1 MFNIIRR
8 VKLQDH
14 ETRTAYADSKPPNRY
29 ANPIHHSAMSISI
42 LASAQGLSSVASGRI
57 EADMGRL
64 DWAIIAGYLLAVV
77 GLGIAAG
84 FIQRKRGTG
93 GEGGHYFLAGNT
105 LGWGV
110 IGLAMFAANIST
122 VHLVSLA
129 EAAYKFGLVFGNF
142 EWMAGFTL
150 ILLSLFFAP
159 LYLRSKVATLPD
171 FLERR
176 FNRPCRD
183 MLSVVS
189 LFSALVIHMGVA
201 LYTAAWVLRGILG
214 MPPDATIMGIDALMF
229 FITALGVLTGVYT
242 MFGGLLAVVWT
253 ESVQTILLLLGA
265 VVITV
270 VGYIKVGG
278 WSEMANT
285 LSSHAHPLA
294 SVPGGDVTW
303 GTGNFL
309 SMARGADDPSGLAW
323 YSILLG
329 YPVLGIWYWCC
340 DQTIVQRVL
349 AARDEKHARLGPL
362 FCAFL
367 KIWPVFFFVLPG
379 VICVALVQQNAF
391 GGAAPQTAADTYT
404 FLITHLLPIG
414 LKGLVAA
421 AMLAA
426 AMQTCSAALNSTATL
441 VAYDIFKRHK
451 PEIPDHTLVLIGK
464 WTTVAGTIVAIVTSP
479 LFGHYTTIFEGIN
492 KLISYVAPPI
502 TAVFLLGVFWK
513 RASGKSAFLTLAGGT
528 LLGMVVFFLDFF
540 KTFVVGRVTGSS
552 GLDVAANLK
561 AAIAGSPAMDI
572 LYNLVLKDFMLV
584 AFFLL
589 VICLLIM
596 VVTTFLFPEPVKEE
610 AGPLIWDHWTTPLR
624 MKCGSGLSD
633 YRVMSVLIL
642 VTFIILYW
650 IFR

>member
-1 MFNIIRR
+1 MN
-8 VKLQDH
+8 
-14 ETRTAYADSKPPNRY
+14 AP
-29 ANPIHHSAMSISI
+29 MSP
-42 LASAQGLSSVASGRI
+42 
-57 EADMGRL
+57 L
-64 DWAIIAGYLLAVV
+64 DWAIIVLYLVAIV
-77 GLGIAAG
+77 GLGVAAG
-84 FIQRKRGTG
+84 FLRRKGERG

-105 LGWGV
+105 LTWPV

-159 LYLRSKVATLPD
+159 LYLRSRVATLPD

-183 MLSVVS
+183 VLSVVS
-189 LFSALVIHMGVA
+189 LFSAIVIHMGVA

-214 MPPDATIMGIDALMF
+214 LAPGATLFGVDALMV
-229 FITALGVLTGVYT
+229 FIIALGLLTGLYT
-242 MFGGLLAVVWT
+242 MLGGLLAVVWT
-253 ESVQTILLLLGA
+253 ESVQTVLLLVGA

-270 VGYIKVGG
+270 VGYVKVGG
-278 WSEMANT
+278 WSALAQT
-285 LSSHAHPLA
+285 LASNPHPLA
-294 SVPGGDVTW
+294 SVADSKVTW

-309 SMARGADDPSGLAW
+309 HLARTASDPSGLAW

-349 AARDEKHARLGPL
+349 AAKDEKHARLGPL

-391 GGAAPQTAADTYT
+391 GGQAPQTAADTYT
-404 FLITHLLPIG
+404 FLITHLLPVG

-441 VAYDIFKRHK
+441 VAYDLFKRHQ
-451 PEIPDHTLVLIGK
+451 PDISDHRLVTIGK
-464 WTTVAGTIVAIVTSP
+464 VTTVLGTILAIVASP

-502 TAVFLLGVFWK
+502 TTVFLLGVFWK
-513 RASGKSAFLTLAGGT
+513 RASGRSAFITLIAGMALGLVTFLLDWNNLYRGDFMLIAFLLLVACLVIMVATTFMFPEALKPEARPLVWEDWREPLRGQAGGRG
-528 LLGMVVFFLDFF
+528 LANYRLASVAILA
-540 KTFVVGRVTGSS
+540 TFVV
-552 GLDVAANLK
+552 
-561 AAIAGSPAMDI
+561 
-572 LYNLVLKDFMLV
+572 LYLV
-584 AFFLL
+584 
-589 VICLLIM
+589 
-596 VVTTFLFPEPVKEE
+596 
-610 AGPLIWDHWTTPLR
+610 
-624 MKCGSGLSD
+624 
-633 YRVMSVLIL
+633 
-642 VTFIILYW
+642 
-650 IFR
+650 FR

>member
-1 MFNIIRR
+1 MN
-8 VKLQDH
+8 
-14 ETRTAYADSKPPNRY
+14 T
-29 ANPIHHSAMSISI
+29 
-42 LASAQGLSSVASGRI
+42 
-57 EADMGRL
+57 L
-64 DWAIIAGYLLAVV
+64 DWAIIAFYLLAVV
-77 GLGIAAG
+77 GLGVIAG
-84 FIQRKRGTG
+84 FTRRRGERG

-105 LGWGV
+105 LGWAV

-159 LYLRSKVATLPD
+159 LYLRSRVPTLPD

-183 MLSVVS
+183 VLAIVS
-189 LFSALVIHMGVA
+189 LFSAIVIHMGVA

-214 MPPDATIMGIDALMF
+214 LPPGATILGLDALLF
-229 FITALGVLTGVYT
+229 FIVVLGLLTGIYT
-242 MFGGLLAVVWT
+242 MVGGLLAVVWT
-253 ESVQTILLLLGA
+253 ESLQSILLLVGA
-265 VVITV
+265 VTITV
-270 VGYIKVGG
+270 VGYIKIGG
-278 WSEMANT
+278 WSQLAQT
-285 LSSHAHPLA
+285 LATHPHPLA
-294 SVPGGDVTW
+294 SVAGSKITW

-309 SMARGADDPSGLAW
+309 HMARSSGDPSGLAW

-349 AARDEKHARLGPL
+349 AAKDERNARLGPL

-379 VICVALVQQNAF
+379 VICVALVQQGAF
-391 GGAAPQTAADTYT
+391 GGQAPQSAADTYT
-404 FLITHLLPIG
+404 FMLTHKLPVG

-441 VAYDIFKRHK
+441 VAYDLFKRHN
-451 PEIPDHTLVLIGK
+451 PAIADHQLVFIGK
-464 WTTVAGTIVAIVTSP
+464 ITTVVGTILAIICSP

-513 RASGKSAFLTLAGGT
+513 KASGRAALITLLAGS
-528 LLGMVVFFLDFF
+528 LLGAGAFYVDW
-540 KTFVVGRVTGSS
+540 TG
-552 GLDVAANLK
+552 
-561 AAIAGSPAMDI
+561 
-572 LYNLVLKDFMLV
+572 LYRGDFMLI
-584 AFFLL
+584 AFLL
-589 VICLLIM
+589 LCACLAIM
-596 VVTTFLFPEPVKEE
+596 ILSSLLLPEPLPESAK
-610 AGPLIWDHWTTPLR
+610 ALIWEDWREPLR
-624 MKCGSGLSD
+624 GDPHGRGLAN
-633 YRVMSVLIL
+633 YRFATVAVL
-642 VTFIILYW
+642 VVFVALYLA
-650 IFR
+650 FR